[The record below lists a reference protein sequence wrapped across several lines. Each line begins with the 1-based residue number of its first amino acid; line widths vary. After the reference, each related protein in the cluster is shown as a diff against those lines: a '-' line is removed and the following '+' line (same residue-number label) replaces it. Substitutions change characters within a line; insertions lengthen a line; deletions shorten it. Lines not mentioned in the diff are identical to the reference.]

1 MTPSCHQQLI
11 TKEPHLPQLRSE
23 LVIQWAGKNGIR
35 ERVKGI
41 KRIQRLVS
49 HLQKKFLD
57 DPQGLLV
64 KYSVACDICGKLT
77 QHFFKKQ
84 TKKTPIIP
92 TVKQGG
98 GSVMSGATLLLYRR
112 LAVSDGTEFCS
123 LPEKLPTA
131 ESP

>member
-11 TKEPHLPQLRSE
+11 AKEPHLPQLRSE
-23 LVIQWAGKNGIR
+23 GKNGIH

-84 TKKTPIIP
+84 TKQKKHHTNSQ
-92 TVKQGG
+92 T
-98 GSVMSGATLLLYRR
+98 RWR
-112 LAVSDGTEFCS
+112 
-123 LPEKLPTA
+123 
-131 ESP
+131 